1 MVSVLKFGFIL
12 ANVRG
17 RDMFST
23 RVEISLLFQ
32 DSCHVFCLSILF
44 INITFCASN
53 EHYST
58 FCSKK
63 KMTPLGKRSRKD
75 DSTMHS
81 KSMFKCMRLYCG
93 IDRIKLWVIGLP
105 LWVNARGRC
114 RMNI

>member
-12 ANVRG
+12 ANVRK

-32 DSCHVFCLSILF
+32 DSYHVFCLSILL

-63 KMTPLGKRSRKD
+63 LTPLGKRCRKD
-75 DSTMHS
+75 DT
-81 KSMFKCMRLYCG
+81 KCISNSCL
-93 IDRIKLWVIGLP
+93 KE
-105 LWVNARGRC
+105 
-114 RMNI
+114 